1 MTRKVHLTKQEDGV
15 SEKALQIR
23 TTDPTS
29 PAENQLWI
37 NVNTNSI
44 NIARTG
50 GIIRLNDTSFSET
63 VVVSA
68 ANMLTK
74 TVTVSKNIQY
84 PSRTK
89 IFPQGG
95 PAQIYAQDFTVVSPA
110 TITWGGM
117 GLDGLLEEGDS
128 LVIEYS

>member
-1 MTRKVHLTKQEDGV
+1 MTRKVHITKQEDGV

-23 TTDPTS
+23 ASDPAS

-50 GIIRLNDTSFSET
+50 GVIRLNDTSFSET
-63 VVVSA
+63 VTITA
-68 ANMLTK
+68 ANLLTK
-74 TVTVSKNIQY
+74 TLTVSKNVQY

-95 PAQIYAQDFTVVSPA
+95 PAQMYAKDFTVISPA
-110 TITWGGM
+110 TIAWGGM

>member
-1 MTRKVHLTKQEDGV
+1 MTRKIHITKQEDSV
-15 SEKALQIR
+15 AEKALQIR
-23 TTDPTS
+23 ASDPVAPS
-29 PAENQLWI
+29 ENQLWI
-37 NVNTNSI
+37 NVATNSI

-50 GIIRLNDTSFSET
+50 GIVRLNDTSFSET
-63 VVVSA
+63 ISVTA

-74 TVTVSKNIQY
+74 TITVSKAVQY

-95 PAQIYAQDFTVVSPA
+95 PAQIYAVDFTVVSPS
-110 TITWGGM
+110 TIIWGGM
-117 GLDGLLEEGDS
+117 GLDGIIEEGDS

>member
-23 TTDPTS
+23 SADPIS

-37 NVNTNSI
+37 NLNTNSI

-50 GIIRLNDTSFSET
+50 GVIRLNDTSFSET
-63 VVVSA
+63 VTITK
-68 ANMLTK
+68 ANLITK
-74 TVTVSKNIQY
+74 TLTVSKSIQY
-84 PSRTK
+84 PSKAK

-95 PAQIYAQDFTVVSPA
+95 PAQIYSKDFTVLSPA
-110 TITWGGM
+110 TIVWGGM
-117 GLDGLLEEGDS
+117 GLDGLLDEGDE